1 MIIDVSVW
9 ITVIDFLLVVNSVS
23 IIVIIIC
30 IVDTIVIVILGIS
43 ILEIRNAIIVIVEV

>member
-1 MIIDVSVW
+1 MIIDVCIWVA
-9 ITVIDFLLVVNSVS
+9 VINFLLVVNSVA